1 MMIRKAGI
9 CIREERLIPF
19 LKWPGGK
26 RWFIQRYSD
35 IFPNQFQTYFEP
47 FLGGGSVYFYLRPTG
62 AVLGDINADL
72 IATYQGIKA
81 NWRRLEELLKMH
93 SKKHSD
99 EYYYKVRARCPRD
112 PVERAARLIYM
123 NRTCFNGI
131 YRVNL
136 KGEFNVPRGTRD
148 SVLLDTDNF
157 EETSKLLRGAAILNQ
172 DFEFLID
179 QAKESD
185 LVFADPPYTVRHNFN
200 GFIKYNE
207 KLFSWQDQIR
217 LAHALN
223 RARKRGAMVVATN
236 ANHES
241 VLALYGD
248 LGFHLETASRYSAIS
263 ASSEGRI
270 QYEELVITANI

>member
-1 MMIRKAGI
+1 MEPRARSETKSKA
-9 CIREERLIPF
+9 LVPF

-26 RWFIQRYSD
+26 RWFIQRYPD
-35 IFPNQFQTYFEP
+35 IFPSKFGTYFEP
-47 FLGGGSVYFYLRPTG
+47 FLGGASVFFHLRPRG

-72 IATYQGIKA
+72 VATYQGIKA
-81 NWRRLEELLKMH
+81 NWRRLEELLEVH

-99 EYYYKVRARCPRD
+99 AYYYKVRAECPSD
-112 PVERAARLIYM
+112 PVERAARLIYL

-136 KGEFNVPRGTRD
+136 KGEFNVPRGTKD
-148 SVLLDTDNF
+148 TVLLDTDNF
-157 EETSKLLRGAAILNQ
+157 EEMSKALRGAEILNQ

-179 QAKESD
+179 QAGKDD
-185 LVFADPPYTVRHNFN
+185 LIFADPPYTVRHNFN

-207 KLFSWQDQIR
+207 KLFSWQDQVR

-236 ANHES
+236 ANHDS
-241 VLALYGD
+241 VMTLYGD
-248 LGFHLETASRYSAIS
+248 LGFDLETASRYSAIS
-263 ASSEGRI
+263 ASSEGRT